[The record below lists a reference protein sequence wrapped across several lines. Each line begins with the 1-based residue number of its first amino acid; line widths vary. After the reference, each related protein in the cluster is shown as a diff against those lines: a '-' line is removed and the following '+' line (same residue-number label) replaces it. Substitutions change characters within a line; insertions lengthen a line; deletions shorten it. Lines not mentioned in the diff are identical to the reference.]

1 MFTKAFG
8 AECSVPYWIVSD
20 LVSLNKSKCQMH
32 SSSNVRLTFHRDG
45 EQYKWCLVQRD
56 DTKIKERKKLDMIIC
71 LP

>member
-20 LVSLNKSKCQMH
+20 LVS
-32 SSSNVRLTFHRDG
+32 LTFHRDG

-56 DTKIKERKKLDMIIC
+56 DTKIKERKKLVMIIC